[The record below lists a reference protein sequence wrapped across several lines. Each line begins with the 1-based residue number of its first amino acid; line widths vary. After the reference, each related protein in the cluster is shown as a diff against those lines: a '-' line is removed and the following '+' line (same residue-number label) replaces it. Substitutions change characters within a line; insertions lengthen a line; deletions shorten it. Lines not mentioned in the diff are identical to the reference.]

1 MFRIRFH
8 GRGGQG
14 MKTASRILG
23 SAFFLAGYEVQDAPR
38 YGAERRGAPIFA
50 YVRADH
56 CAINERGIIRHPDLV
71 VVADDTLV
79 GMPAAGVTEG
89 VNENTLLLINSHESA
104 RTWARRLNTRARIL
118 ILTAKDEVE
127 DRAELPYIG
136 SRCAAAAAVLCGV
149 ISRDLLLAALNEELA
164 HLPDEVVKKNRDT
177 AVDVFENMAGEIGLV
192 SQGGQQTANDYVRPA
207 WITLPFESGDF
218 KSRRSRRRYQRPG
231 SNRPLAHH
239 AACYRLRQMQR
250 LLVDM
255 QHLLPR
261 RHDRR
266 RRRRIPANRLPALQ
280 GLPGVRRAMSAAC
293 DRIDIRAACTRAG
306 KRGGFMTR
314 KLVTGNSAAAWGARL
329 AGVDYIPAFPIT
341 PQTEIIEDLAA
352 WIDRGEMDARLVTL
366 ESEHSMITAAG
377 SAASSGVRAFTATSS
392 QGLLY
397 GMEMIYTVAGWRTPF
412 VLVNVSRGLASP
424 ITLESDHNDIMAA
437 RDSGFVQIHCATC
450 QEIADGVLLAYR
462 LAEHPQVRVPA
473 IVNLDGFYLSF
484 TREPVDLAD
493 ASKAPAQPGD
503 GRAGRRPLL
512 LFSIPGASCAT
523 AGTGG
528 VRRNRR

>member
-1 MFRIRFH
+1 
-8 GRGGQG
+8 
-14 MKTASRILG
+14 
-23 SAFFLAGYEVQDAPR
+23 
-38 YGAERRGAPIFA
+38 
-50 YVRADH
+50 
-56 CAINERGIIRHPDLV
+56 
-71 VVADDTLV
+71 
-79 GMPAAGVTEG
+79 
-89 VNENTLLLINSHESA
+89 
-104 RTWARRLNTRARIL
+104 
-118 ILTAKDEVE
+118 
-127 DRAELPYIG
+127 
-136 SRCAAAAAVLCGV
+136 
-149 ISRDLLLAALNEELA
+149 
-164 HLPDEVVKKNRDT
+164 
-177 AVDVFENMAGEIGLV
+177 
-192 SQGGQQTANDYVRPA
+192 
-207 WITLPFESGDF
+207 
-218 KSRRSRRRYQRPG
+218 
-231 SNRPLAHH
+231 
-239 AACYRLRQMQR
+239 
-250 LLVDM
+250 
-255 QHLLPR
+255 
-261 RHDRR
+261 
-266 RRRRIPANRLPALQ
+266 
-280 GLPGVRRAMSAAC
+280 
-293 DRIDIRAACTRAG
+293 
-306 KRGGFMTR
+306 MTR

-493 ASKAPAQPGD
+493 ASKA
-503 GRAGRRPLL
+503 RAFVGEYDPENLQFRGNSPLSQAMAVLGGGPYSYFRYQAHLALQQALTVYDEIADEFAEIFGRRYQMIDCYRMDDAEYVFVMLGS
-512 LFSIPGASCAT
+512 FSTKARDAVDSLRT
-523 AGTGG
+523 AGWKTGLLRPRLFRPFPQAQIRQLLQGRRAVAVIDQNISMGMGG
-528 VRRNRR
+528 VLHSEFTSALYGTGDAPLVASYIGGLGGRNISQQEFFAIANELEQAYEEGAVPPPRLLYTEEELTEMRKLQAIAQAEHAQIHHN